1 MVGPFGG
8 SARYGPAAADD
19 DDDDG
24 VVVVVVPGRSEGRT
38 LSRSLSGVAGRGV
51 QRPRLSGRCE
61 GRDGSLREG

>member
-1 MVGPFGG
+1 MGGPFGG

-19 DDDDG
+19 DDD